1 MKKILLLVTVLAAG
15 IMVTASSVSAVEYR
29 LVNTQR
35 TPVLVLKAK
44 AIEKMFHTC
53 TSHFRKERRTQMTSP
68 EWESL
73 NQKVSTLTTTFEAM
87 PPRSAGIQLLL
98 QILLVV
104 LMVGIMLVF
113 VIGTGAAILMGSLLS
128 LIVVGL
134 LSIVI
139 FLFSLIHP
147 WVK

>member
-35 TPVLVLKAK
+35 TPALVLKAK
-44 AIEKMFHTC
+44 AIEKMLLTC
-53 TSHFRKERRTQMTSP
+53 TSLFRKERRTQMTSP

-104 LMVGIMLVF
+104 LMIGIMLIF

-134 LSIVI
+134 LSVVI
-139 FLFSLIHP
+139 FLFSVIHP